1 MPLARV
7 YNTSHPSF
15 SLSRSLLLSF
25 FRAGI
30 IREKEEK
37 ISRGSRNVFSYGASS
52 EKDEIKT
59 SSSSNSGTKKKKTKE
74 SKKKK
79 KPSEPKMCLEG
90 AITREQ
96 RERLEQTEREDL
108 EKAFSKKLSLVDD
121 GKSGGGRKASSSSSS
136 SKKNADAATT
146 ESSDLREV
154 IEKKRAGASAEK
166 GVGKSGGAA
175 NKEQQHAQS
184 PSTKNSRQ
192 RRAEMRKE
200 NREGAQETKKKSSD
214 KSTSVAQ
221 AATAASEVGKKKK
234 KEEEEKNTADEEG
247 PPGYPQPKYSDYL
260 AKKETEKEEET
271 KKKEYTSP
279 FAHILQCAPTPLPPS
294 FDTPQGARG
303 EGFVLGDRDKVPTSL
318 FNVDST
324 WQGSAAF
331 APPTKLAR
339 ESIKSIPS
347 FTPGTPVKTNNNN
360 NNNKPRERIQR
371 EEKDDHLT
379 ANDLYKTELCRSWI
393 ETGECR
399 YNDKCQFAHG
409 RDELRCVV
417 RHPKYKTQVCRTYTT
432 TGQCPYGNRCRFI
445 HEKLPE
451 KGVLGT
457 LATNGHYVIT
467 EDWKPGGGKDPLCLR
482 KNVSGEFGDIAVT
495 EDSKDEDD
503 TPKRLGIFRHI
514 THDESLSLSEGQSS
528 PPSSTTSAE
537 EGEIRGARTYQEQ
550 DQQHQRA
557 NQNLE
562 FEGFAGPI
570 PRTPDLSKR
579 YF

>member
-1 MPLARV
+1 MC
-7 YNTSHPSF
+7 F
-15 SLSRSLLLSF
+15 
-25 FRAGI
+25 
-30 IREKEEK
+30 
-37 ISRGSRNVFSYGASS
+37 
-52 EKDEIKT
+52 
-59 SSSSNSGTKKKKTKE
+59 E
-74 SKKKK
+74 S
-79 KPSEPKMCLEG
+79 
-90 AITREQ
+90 AITRQQ

-136 SKKNADAATT
+136 SSKKNADAATT

-166 GVGKSGGAA
+166 GVGKSGEKV

-200 NREGAQETKKKSSD
+200 KREGAQETKKKSSD

-221 AATAASEVGKKKK
+221 AATAASESGKKKKKENDVGGEALEVLKKSQEEAAKMEKKK

-331 APPTKLAR
+331 APPTKLTR

-360 NNNKPRERIQR
+360 NNNKPRERIPR

-495 EDSKDEDD
+495 EDSKDEDN

-528 PPSSTTSAE
+528 PPSSPTSAE

>member
-1 MPLARV
+1 MSFLVFLSFHRCFFRERKKKFLSFSSLILYLSKAIVSFTLCALVYERHHQNSTLPLARV
-7 YNTSHPSF
+7 YNTSHLSF

-30 IREKEEK
+30 LREKEEK
-37 ISRGSRNVFSYGASS
+37 ISRGSRNVFSSGASS

-59 SSSSNSGTKKKKTKE
+59 SSSSGTKKKKKTKE

-166 GVGKSGGAA
+166 GVGKSGEKV

-200 NREGAQETKKKSSD
+200 NKRVAQETKKKSSD

-221 AATAASEVGKKKK
+221 AATAASESGKKKK
-234 KEEEEKNTADEEG
+234 KENDVGGEALEVLKKSQEEAEKMEEEEKNTADEEG

-331 APPTKLAR
+331 APPSKLTR

-360 NNNKPRERIQR
+360 NNNKPRERIPR
-371 EEKDDHLT
+371 KEKDDHHK
-379 ANDLYKTELCRSWI
+379 ANEMNKTDL
-393 ETGECR
+393 
-399 YNDKCQFAHG
+399 
-409 RDELRCVV
+409 
-417 RHPKYKTQVCRTYTT
+417 
-432 TGQCPYGNRCRFI
+432 
-445 HEKLPE
+445 
-451 KGVLGT
+451 
-457 LATNGHYVIT
+457 
-467 EDWKPGGGKDPLCLR
+467 
-482 KNVSGEFGDIAVT
+482 
-495 EDSKDEDD
+495 
-503 TPKRLGIFRHI
+503 
-514 THDESLSLSEGQSS
+514 
-528 PPSSTTSAE
+528 
-537 EGEIRGARTYQEQ
+537 
-550 DQQHQRA
+550 
-557 NQNLE
+557 
-562 FEGFAGPI
+562 
-570 PRTPDLSKR
+570 
-579 YF
+579 

>member
-1 MPLARV
+1 
-7 YNTSHPSF
+7 
-15 SLSRSLLLSF
+15 
-25 FRAGI
+25 
-30 IREKEEK
+30 
-37 ISRGSRNVFSYGASS
+37 
-52 EKDEIKT
+52 
-59 SSSSNSGTKKKKTKE
+59 
-74 SKKKK
+74 
-79 KPSEPKMCLEG
+79 MCLEG
-90 AITREQ
+90 ANTREQ

-121 GKSGGGRKASSSSSS
+121 GKSGGGKSS
-136 SKKNADAATT
+136 SKKNNAASDGAAATRTTT

-166 GVGKSGGAA
+166 GVGKSGEKV

-200 NREGAQETKKKSSD
+200 KREGAQETKKKSSD

-221 AATAASEVGKKKK
+221 AATAASESGKKKKKENDVGGEALEVLKKSQEEAAKMEKKKK

-331 APPTKLAR
+331 APPTKLTR

-360 NNNKPRERIQR
+360 NNKPRERIPR

-451 KGVLGT
+451 KGVLGS

-495 EDSKDEDD
+495 EDSKDEDN

-528 PPSSTTSAE
+528 PPSSPTSAE

>member
-1 MPLARV
+1 
-7 YNTSHPSF
+7 
-15 SLSRSLLLSF
+15 
-25 FRAGI
+25 
-30 IREKEEK
+30 
-37 ISRGSRNVFSYGASS
+37 
-52 EKDEIKT
+52 
-59 SSSSNSGTKKKKTKE
+59 
-74 SKKKK
+74 
-79 KPSEPKMCLEG
+79 MCLEG

-96 RERLEQTEREDL
+96 RERLKQTEREDL

-121 GKSGGGRKASSSSSS
+121 GKSGGGRKASSSYSSS
-136 SKKNADAATT
+136 SKKNADAATM

-166 GVGKSGGAA
+166 GVGKSGEKV

-200 NREGAQETKKKSSD
+200 KREGAQETKKKSSD

-221 AATAASEVGKKKK
+221 AATAASESGKKKKKENDVGGEALEVLKKSQEEAAKMEKKK

-260 AKKETEKEEET
+260 AKKETEKEEDT
-271 KKKEYTSP
+271 KKKEYTLP
-279 FAHILQCAPTPLPPS
+279 FAHILQCRQRRYRRPLI
-294 FDTPQGARG
+294 R
-303 EGFVLGDRDKVPTSL
+303 LKVPEGKVLFSAIAIRCRPL

-331 APPTKLAR
+331 APPTKLTR

-360 NNNKPRERIQR
+360 NNNKPRERIPR

-409 RDELRCVV
+409 HTDSYATRR

-467 EDWKPGGGKDPLCLR
+467 EDWKPGEAKILCVCVKTSR
-482 KNVSGEFGDIAVT
+482 
-495 EDSKDEDD
+495 
-503 TPKRLGIFRHI
+503 
-514 THDESLSLSEGQSS
+514 ESLATSPSPRTVKTRITRRKGWAFSDTSRTMNRYRYRKANLRQPSS
-528 PPSSTTSAE
+528 PTSAE

>member
-1 MPLARV
+1 
-7 YNTSHPSF
+7 
-15 SLSRSLLLSF
+15 
-25 FRAGI
+25 
-30 IREKEEK
+30 
-37 ISRGSRNVFSYGASS
+37 
-52 EKDEIKT
+52 
-59 SSSSNSGTKKKKTKE
+59 
-74 SKKKK
+74 
-79 KPSEPKMCLEG
+79 MCLEG

-96 RERLEQTEREDL
+96 RERLKQTEREDL

-136 SKKNADAATT
+136 SKKNADAATM

-166 GVGKSGGAA
+166 GVGKSGEKV

-200 NREGAQETKKKSSD
+200 KREGAQETKKKSSD

-221 AATAASEVGKKKK
+221 AATAASESGKKKKKENDVGGEALEVLKKSQEEAAKMEKKK

-260 AKKETEKEEET
+260 AKKETEKEEDT

-331 APPTKLAR
+331 APPTKLTR

-347 FTPGTPVKTNNNN
+347 FTPARRLKLITTTTTTNHANAF
-360 NNNKPRERIQR
+360 RER
-371 EEKDDHLT
+371 K
-379 ANDLYKTELCRSWI
+379 KT
-393 ETGECR
+393 
-399 YNDKCQFAHG
+399 
-409 RDELRCVV
+409 
-417 RHPKYKTQVCRTYTT
+417 
-432 TGQCPYGNRCRFI
+432 
-445 HEKLPE
+445 
-451 KGVLGT
+451 
-457 LATNGHYVIT
+457 IT
-467 EDWKPGGGKDPLCLR
+467 SRRMICTK
-482 KNVSGEFGDIAVT
+482 
-495 EDSKDEDD
+495 
-503 TPKRLGIFRHI
+503 
-514 THDESLSLSEGQSS
+514 
-528 PPSSTTSAE
+528 PSSAARGLKPASADTTTSANSRRSRRVTLRRE
-537 EGEIRGARTYQEQ
+537 APKVQNASLSHVYDHWSVPVR
-550 DQQHQRA
+550 QQMPFHSRKASRKRRLGYTRDQRA
-557 NQNLE
+557 LRDHGRLE
-562 FEGFAGPI
+562 TGRRQRSSVFA
-570 PRTPDLSKR
+570 
-579 YF
+579 